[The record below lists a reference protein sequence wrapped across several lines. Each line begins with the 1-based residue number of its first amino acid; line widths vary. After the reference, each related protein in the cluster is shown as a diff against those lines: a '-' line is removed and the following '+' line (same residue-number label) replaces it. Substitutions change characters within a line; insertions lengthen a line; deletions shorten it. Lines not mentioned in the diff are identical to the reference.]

1 MIQPARA
8 DVEKD
13 ERISALKAQLE
24 IERARNAKLEL
35 ERDRYRLRL
44 EELVGEPCDEGDE
57 KAEFVLAHQLE
68 QISVLRNDVG
78 EKAAVIDELSSR
90 LGTAEVQL
98 QKDEAMFAQKNRR
111 IDELEAKL
119 KTCES
124 GLSNSDEAEPD
135 DFSMQQSM
143 MDEDL
148 RQLADN
154 IGAKQQF
161 LQTLDQ
167 SEAEYE
173 QLRQYYAQQVEAKN
187 LVIQQTKQEMSKLL
201 EAIESVEA
209 NRHEEKSRLSKDYGH
224 KVLFLERQVPPTPKA
239 LFGPRRYRA
248 RCVMAGAVAL
258 RKGARTRQTAATER

>member
-1 MIQPARA
+1 MPTIAFVVVAMLASARMLLHQIQVTDVLGATHIFDLFA
-8 DVEKD
+8 DEMSNLTLAADTFCLSRNFEPHEACVDVILKQVSKLRVERGWGFVASVD
-13 ERISALKAQLE
+13 EQATISAGQ
-24 IERARNAKLEL
+24 
-35 ERDRYRLRL
+35 
-44 EELVGEPCDEGDE
+44 
-57 KAEFVLAHQLE
+57 
-68 QISVLRNDVG
+68 
-78 EKAAVIDELSSR
+78 
-90 LGTAEVQL
+90 
-98 QKDEAMFAQKNRR
+98 
-111 IDELEAKL
+111 
-119 KTCES
+119 
-124 GLSNSDEAEPD
+124 AEPD

-209 NRHEEKSRLSKDYGH
+209 NRHEEKSRLSKDYEH

-248 RCVMAGAVAL
+248 GCVMAGAVAL